1 MTETDIQRYARE
13 VAAVDL
19 DHERNQYTTTL
30 EYRLAHEV
38 VRLLDAVATVSGER
52 DALAAVVE
60 VLRQYYQMQADDDQL
75 YDAFCAWRENPFT
88 TTTPPH
94 A

>member
-38 VRLLDAVATVSGER
+38 VRLARILDTLREPSEAVVKAAASTYFTTEALKRAVAAAER
-52 DALAAVVE
+52 EVTNDAA
-60 VLRQYYQMQADDDQL
+60 
-75 YDAFCAWRENPFT
+75 
-88 TTTPPH
+88 
-94 A
+94 